1 MTRLLQVATTH
12 MLQNTKRKVPDDE
25 MGAETTTMTTK
36 SNPLVNA
43 AKKAKREAKTN
54 ASNKRKLANTEEQPG
69 GLLIVRAPSAPPT
82 TTTNPTKP
90 PSKKFKAS
98 QPQAP
103 SHSQPL
109 PSTSKPPSTQSKSK
123 SNSLLP
129 SSQPALHLHAHSRHD
144 TPDADPALDDAVRAM
159 QDEAAHLRRTSRG
172 PIHAPDT
179 SSSSGSG
186 SSLNSQ
192 FRFPSSVAAN
202 ENGKGKRRETI
213 HDTSAPLPPEAD
225 ETPLIQRNKRLRA
238 GAMAALG
245 AGVDTMDPLT
255 PPGGSGSGHRR
266 KSSVGG
272 RGKRMSSSY
281 ESTGV
286 ITQPHPTVADTAFF
300 KHIDTDLPDAERV
313 RQLLIWCSA
322 RASSSTASSSSSSS
336 SHTTTTSSSSSNPN
350 PPPPLP
356 PLSTKAAKAL
366 KATQDDIVRKLAERK
381 VDLSLFGGRD
391 EEMEEGEGGEKKVN
405 AQNVTNRTW
414 EGVYGGHIR
423 SAMEEE
429 EAWKKVSYTYDAY
442 AKRLRTNLEKR
453 RAALVSSSSP
463 TTTTPTTTNNNPT
476 PATTSTHPP
485 PSPKAQGK
493 QRALTPAQE
502 PREQDLP
509 LPFQAGVR
517 MARAVFA
524 RARARRRGGVGEE
537 GEGDV
542 SPGAG
547 PSRKG
552 VHPDS
557 RVLPTHIDTPTPSH
571 LSEAEEQEATETEK
585 ERQREKTFKT
595 RMGEVEYKLDHL
607 RVLANQARAAAETA
621 ERALDWRF
629 EVLAGALD
637 ARDRV
642 SVSSSGAGEGGI
654 LGRYV
659 QGRGGAGGGAG
670 GGGGRQEDDEA
681 LRLLRALARVD
692 AARPPAQVGDAAR
705 RAVREAQRV
714 GVVGDRRVTGVWPT
728 PKKMP
733 GTPRRGTTP
742 SRERER

>member
-1 MTRLLQVATTH
+1 MTRLLQVATTP

-25 MGAETTTMTTK
+25 MGAETMTTTK

-43 AKKAKREAKTN
+43 AKKAKREAKTS
-54 ASNKRKLANTEEQPG
+54 ASNKRKLANAEEQPG
-69 GLLIVRAPSAPPT
+69 GLLIVRAPSAPPN

-90 PSKKFKAS
+90 PSKKFKS
-98 QPQAP
+98 SQPQPQAP

-109 PSTSKPPSTQSKSK
+109 PSTSKPPSKSK

-129 SSQPALHLHAHSRHD
+129 SSQPPLHTHSRHD

-186 SSLNSQ
+186 SGSSLNSR
-192 FRFPSSVAAN
+192 FRFPDN
-202 ENGKGKRRETI
+202 ENGKEKSTGLGTGKGKRRETI
-213 HDTSAPLPPEAD
+213 LDTSAPLPPEAD

-245 AGVDTMDPLT
+245 AGADTMDPLT

-272 RGKRMSSSY
+272 RGKRMSSTF

-322 RASSSTASSSSSSS
+322 RASSSTTTTTTASSSSSSS
-336 SHTTTTSSSSSNPN
+336 SHTAGSSSN

-356 PLSTKAAKAL
+356 PLSVKAATAL

-391 EEMEEGEGGEKKVN
+391 EVEEEGGGEKKAN

-429 EAWKKVSYTYDAY
+429 DAWKKVSYTYDAY

-453 RAALVSSSSP
+453 RAALGSSTSP
-463 TTTTPTTTNNNPT
+463 TD
-476 PATTSTHPP
+476 THGP

-493 QRALTPAQE
+493 QRALPVE

-524 RARARRRGGVGEE
+524 RARARRRGGEAE
-537 GEGDV
+537 

-547 PSRKG
+547 PSDTRKG
-552 VHPDS
+552 VDPDS
-557 RVLPTHIDTPTPSH
+557 RMLPTHMDTHTPSH
-571 LSEAEEQEATETEK
+571 LPEVEDKEETEK
-585 ERQREKTFKT
+585 EREREKAFRA

-642 SVSSSGAGEGGI
+642 GGGGPGAGAGGEGGI

-659 QGRGGAGGGAG
+659 QGRGGGGAG
-670 GGGGRQEDDEA
+670 GGGGGKEDDEA

-714 GVVGDRRVTGVWPT
+714 GESGVGVVGGRRVTGVPVGLT
-728 PKKMP
+728 PRKMP